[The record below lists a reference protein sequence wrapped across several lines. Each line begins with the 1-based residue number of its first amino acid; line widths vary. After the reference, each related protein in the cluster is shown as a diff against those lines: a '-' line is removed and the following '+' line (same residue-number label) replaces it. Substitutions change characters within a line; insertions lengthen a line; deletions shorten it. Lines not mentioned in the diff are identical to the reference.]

1 MWFHPEQRYC
11 MEHCP
16 ENTPVKMLVPES
28 WRGANSTK
36 GVELTCEL
44 GEPSDETCEK
54 KFSAA
59 HWDEKAE

>member
-1 MWFHPEQRYC
+1 

-44 GEPSDETCEK
+44 GKPSDETCEK